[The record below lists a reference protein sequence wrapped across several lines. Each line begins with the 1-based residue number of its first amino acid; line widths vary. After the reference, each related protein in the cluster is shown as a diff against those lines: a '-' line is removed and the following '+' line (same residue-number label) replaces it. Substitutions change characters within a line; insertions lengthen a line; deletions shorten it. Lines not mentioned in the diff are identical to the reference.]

1 MFAEKWSNWP
11 MSRLV
16 WKIIQM
22 KMARA
27 IHLEAGRK
35 CQHSTMICPKNR
47 GQKDE
52 RGDQIGPRT
61 HDVQQKVI
69 RFFVN
74 LTPTVHRQLGISHL
88 LFLSWNYSQKT
99 HILCNLLKVRFS
111 LIIFSSSKICP
122 CLRGLLNYTCV
133 TWKV

>member
-1 MFAEKWSNWP
+1 

-35 CQHSTMICPKNR
+35 CQHSNMICPKNR

-74 LTPTVHRQLGISHL
+74 LTVLQVSQLYIDSSA
-88 LFLSWNYSQKT
+88 FLT
-99 HILCNLLKVRFS
+99 F
-111 LIIFSSSKICP
+111 FF
-122 CLRGLLNYTCV
+122 
-133 TWKV
+133 